1 VWISFFESENTV
13 AVILDKK
20 ALLNNVLF
28 LLVIFSLLTE
38 TSSTSVEGMANGH
51 LEKPLPRLSLVELRR
66 SDSFFSLP

>member
-1 VWISFFESENTV
+1 MWVGLFASGNTV

-38 TSSTSVEGMANGH
+38 TSSTSVEGMANVMI
-51 LEKPLPRLSLVELRR
+51 R
-66 SDSFFSLP
+66 

>member
-1 VWISFFESENTV
+1 MWISFFESENTV

-66 SDSFFSLP
+66 YDSFFSLP